1 MSLAPLQ
8 TVNEKQLNTRSNVV
22 HTPVKGSGNTAAA
35 ATTTSIN
42 NGGGGINGNFNNG
55 IGGVFGLGPFG
66 NIGSGGG
73 SASANAN
80 IAHINTNTNL
90 APMGL
95 DGKEN
100 YGGNGNSNKRQDT
113 HQQPGQKKKKEKLS
127 ALCKTP
133 PSLIKT
139 RGRDYHRGH
148 FLGEGGFARCFQIR
162 DDSGKL
168 FAAKTVA
175 KLSIKTEK
183 TRKKL
188 LSEIQIH
195 KSMKHQN
202 IVQFIDCFEDDTNV
216 YILLE
221 ICPNGSLM
229 ELLKKRKQLTE
240 PEVRFFTTQIC
251 GAIKYMHSRRVIHRD
266 LKLGNIFFDRN
277 YNLKIGDFGL
287 AAVLANDRER
297 KFTVCGTPNYIAP
310 EVLMGKHSGHS
321 YEVDVWSIG
330 VMVYAL
336 LIGKPPFQ
344 AKDVNTIYERIKCC
358 DFIFPKEKPVSHEAK
373 VLIQDLLSLD
383 PLERPSISEIMDYV
397 WFRGTFPPYIQSN
410 VMTEIPEYEKE
421 LTLEESLF
429 NFKNC
434 VIKSGLL
441 SPDGNDNFNL
451 RDIIS
456 LVNQDPVEISNNNN
470 NNYNRQN
477 ILPHSISPGGTK
489 DKYKEVV
496 DLETQRKLN
505 DLARD
510 ARIRRAQQ
518 ATIKRDLVATSTN
531 LIKSEISLRILAS
544 ECHLTLNG
552 ILEAEAQKRM
562 GGLPQSRLPKIKHP
576 IVVTKWVDY
585 SNKHGF
591 SYQLSTE
598 DIGVLFNNGT
608 TVLRLADAEEF
619 WYISYDDREG
629 WVASHYLLSER
640 PKELTRHL
648 EVVDFFSKY
657 MRANLSRVSTF
668 VREDYHKDDVF
679 LRRYTRYKQF
689 VMFELSD
696 GTFQFNF
703 KDHNKLAVSDGG
715 RLVTYI
721 SPSHESLTYP
731 LVEILKIKEIP
742 DYPECCFMEKLA
754 LIKEGLK
761 QKSSIV
767 TIEQNHTS
775 NV

>member
-8 TVNEKQLNTRSNVV
+8 TVNEKQLNNRSNLV
-22 HTPVKGSGNTAAA
+22 HTPVKDVKA
-35 ATTTSIN
+35 N
-42 NGGGGINGNFNNG
+42 NNAGVG
-55 IGGVFGLGPFG
+55 IG
-66 NIGSGGG
+66 IG
-73 SASANAN
+73 A
-80 IAHINTNTNL
+80 
-90 APMGL
+90 GL

-100 YGGNGNSNKRQDT
+100 QGENHHHHHHQNNNNKRADVNG
-113 HQQPGQKKKKEKLS
+113 QPAQKKKKEKLS

-162 DDSGKL
+162 DDSGKI

-195 KSMKHQN
+195 KSMRHPN
-202 IVQFIDCFEDDTNV
+202 IVQFIDCFEDETNV

-229 ELLKKRKQLTE
+229 ELLKKRKTLTE

-266 LKLGNIFFDRN
+266 LKLGNIFFDKN

-297 KFTVCGTPNYIAP
+297 KYTVCGTPNYIAP

-321 YEVDVWSIG
+321 YEVDIWSIG
-330 VMVYAL
+330 VMLYAL

-358 DFIFPKEKPVSHEAK
+358 DFVFPKDKYLSSEAR

-383 PLERPSISEIMDYV
+383 PLERPSLMEIMDYV
-397 WFRGTFPPYIQSN
+397 WFRGVFPPYIQSD
-410 VMTEIPEYEKE
+410 VMTEIPDYENKI
-421 LTLEESLF
+421 TAEESLI
-429 NFKNC
+429 NFKTCMERSGIIDNSKGHKNLKD
-434 VIKSGLL
+434 VIS
-441 SPDGNDNFNL
+441 F
-451 RDIIS
+451 
-456 LVNQDPVEISNNNN
+456 VNQEKNETTTQQ
-470 NNYNRQN
+470 RQN
-477 ILPHSISPGGTK
+477 ILPNSLSPGGTRN
-489 DKYKEVV
+489 KYKEVV
-496 DLETQRKLN
+496 DLEAQRRLN
-505 DLARD
+505 DLARE
-510 ARIRRAQQ
+510 ARVRRAQQ

-576 IVVTKWVDY
+576 IIVTKWVDY

-629 WVASHYLLSER
+629 WVASHYLLTEKPR
-640 PKELTRHL
+640 ELTRHL

-668 VREDYHKDDVF
+668 VREEYHKDDVF

-703 KDHNKLAVSDGG
+703 KDHNKLAVSEGG
-715 RLVTYI
+715 KLVTYI

-731 LVEILKIKEIP
+731 LVELLKIGEIP
-742 DYPECCFMEKLA
+742 NYPDCNFMEKLA

-761 QKSSIV
+761 QKSSVV
-767 TIEQNHTS
+767 TVEQNQS
-775 NV
+775 

>member
-22 HTPVKGSGNTAAA
+22 HTPVKGVNA
-35 ATTTSIN
+35 IN
-42 NGGGGINGNFNNG
+42 NA
-55 IGGVFGLGPFG
+55 GVGVNDGAA
-66 NIGSGGG
+66 I
-73 SASANAN
+73 
-80 IAHINTNTNL
+80 
-90 APMGL
+90 

-100 YGGNGNSNKRQDT
+100 HRGSHQQQHNHVTHNFNTNGNGNNKRLES
-113 HQQPGQKKKKEKLS
+113 HAQPAQKKKKEKLS

-162 DDSGKL
+162 DDSGKI

-195 KSMKHQN
+195 KSMKHVN

-229 ELLKKRKQLTE
+229 ELLKKRKVLTE

-266 LKLGNIFFDRN
+266 LKLGNIFFDKN

-297 KFTVCGTPNYIAP
+297 KYTVCGTPNYIAP

-321 YEVDVWSIG
+321 YEVDIWSIG
-330 VMVYAL
+330 VMIYAL

-358 DFIFPKEKPVSHEAK
+358 DFVFPKEKSISSEAK

-383 PLERPSISEIMDYV
+383 PLERPSLTEIMDYV
-397 WFRGTFPPYIQSN
+397 WFRGIFPSFIQPS
-410 VMTEIPEYEKE
+410 VMTEIPDYDGKI
-421 LTLEESLF
+421 TMQESLI
-429 NFKNC
+429 NFRNC
-434 VIKSGLL
+434 MDKSGLI
-441 SPDGNDNFNL
+441 DNEKGTGHKKYSSKEF
-451 RDIIS
+451 IS
-456 LVNQDPVEISNNNN
+456 IVEQENKETC
-470 NNYNRQN
+470 YQQQRQT
-477 ILPHSISPGGTK
+477 ILPTSLSPGGTRN
-489 DKYKEVV
+489 KYKEVV
-496 DLETQRKLN
+496 DLDAQRRLN
-505 DLARD
+505 DLARE
-510 ARIRRAQQ
+510 ARVRRAQQ
-518 ATIKRDLVATSTN
+518 ATIKKDLVATSTN

-562 GGLPQSRLPKIKHP
+562 GGLPQSRLPKVKHP

-629 WVASHYLLSER
+629 WVASHYLLSEKPR
-640 PKELTRHL
+640 ELTRHI

-668 VREDYHKDDVF
+668 VREEYHKDDVF

-703 KDHNKLAVSDGG
+703 KDHNKLAVSEGG
-715 RLVTYI
+715 KLVTYI

-731 LVEILKIKEIP
+731 LVELLKMGEIP
-742 DYPECCFMEKLA
+742 NYPDCNFTEKLA

-767 TIEQNHTS
+767 TVEQNQP
-775 NV
+775 

>member
-8 TVNEKQLNTRSNVV
+8 TVSEKLLNNRSNLI
-22 HTPVKGSGNTAAA
+22 HTPVKGTKA
-35 ATTTSIN
+35 N
-42 NGGGGINGNFNNG
+42 NNAGVG
-55 IGGVFGLGPFG
+55 IG
-66 NIGSGGG
+66 IG
-73 SASANAN
+73 
-80 IAHINTNTNL
+80 T
-90 APMGL
+90 GL

-100 YGGNGNSNKRQDT
+100 QAESLHHHHYQNNHNKRVDT
-113 HQQPGQKKKKEKLS
+113 NGQPAQKKKKEKLS

-162 DDSGKL
+162 DDSGKI

-195 KSMKHQN
+195 KSMRHPN
-202 IVQFIDCFEDDTNV
+202 IVQFIDCFEDETNV

-229 ELLKKRKQLTE
+229 ELLKKRKTLTE

-266 LKLGNIFFDRN
+266 LKLGNIFFDKN

-297 KFTVCGTPNYIAP
+297 KYTVCGTPNYIAP

-321 YEVDVWSIG
+321 YEVDIWSIG
-330 VMVYAL
+330 VMIYAL

-358 DFIFPKEKPVSHEAK
+358 DFVFPKEKYLSPEAR

-383 PLERPSISEIMDYV
+383 PLERPSLMEVMDYV
-397 WFRGTFPPYIQSN
+397 WFRGIFPPYIQSD
-410 VMTEIPEYEKE
+410 VMTEVPNYEG
-421 LTLEESLF
+421 TISAEESLI

-434 VIKSGLL
+434 MERSGIIDNSKLQKNVKDVISFVNQE
-441 SPDGNDNFNL
+441 NDNT
-451 RDIIS
+451 S
-456 LVNQDPVEISNNNN
+456 NQQ
-470 NNYNRQN
+470 RQN
-477 ILPHSISPGGTK
+477 ILPNSLSPGGTRN
-489 DKYKEVV
+489 KYKEVV
-496 DLETQRKLN
+496 DLEAQRRLN
-505 DLARD
+505 DLARE
-510 ARIRRAQQ
+510 ARLRRAQQ

-562 GGLPQSRLPKIKHP
+562 GGLPQSRLPKVKHP
-576 IVVTKWVDY
+576 IIVTKWVDY

-629 WVASHYLLSER
+629 WVASHYLLTEKPR
-640 PKELTRHL
+640 ELTRHL

-668 VREDYHKDDVF
+668 VREEYHKDDVF

-703 KDHNKLAVSDGG
+703 KDHNKLAVSEGG
-715 RLVTYI
+715 KLVTYI

-731 LVEILKIKEIP
+731 LVELLKIGEIP
-742 DYPECCFMEKLA
+742 NYPDCNFMEKLS

-767 TIEQNHTS
+767 TVEQNQP
-775 NV
+775 

>member
-8 TVNEKQLNTRSNVV
+8 TVNEKQLNTRSNVI
-22 HTPVKGSGNTAAA
+22 HTPVKG
-35 ATTTSIN
+35 ATSN
-42 NGGGGINGNFNNG
+42 NGGG
-55 IGGVFGLGPFG
+55 
-66 NIGSGGG
+66 SGGG
-73 SASANAN
+73 GIGAGGSIGVASAGASANAN
-80 IAHINTNTNL
+80 TNMAHINTNINL
-90 APMGL
+90 APTGL

-100 YGGNGNSNKRQDT
+100 YGSNVNSNKRQDAH
-113 HQQPGQKKKKEKLS
+113 HQPAQKKKKEKLS

-297 KFTVCGTPNYIAP
+297 KYTVCGTPNYIAP

-321 YEVDVWSIG
+321 YEVDIWSIG
-330 VMVYAL
+330 VMIYAL
-336 LIGKPPFQ
+336 LVGKPPFQ

-358 DFIFPKEKPVSHEAK
+358 DFVFPREKPISHEAR

-397 WFRGTFPPYIQSN
+397 WFRGVFPPYIQPN
-410 VMTEIPEYEKE
+410 VMTDIPNF
-421 LTLEESLF
+421 EERITMQESF
-429 NFKNC
+429 INFKNC
-434 VIKSGLL
+434 VVKSGLL
-441 SPDGNDNFNL
+441 VTDGTDNFNL

-456 LVNQDPVEISNNNN
+456 LVNQDSVDMLSNHG
-470 NNYNRQN
+470 QN

-489 DKYKEVV
+489 NKYKEVV
-496 DLETQRKLN
+496 DLEAQRKLN

-518 ATIKRDLVATSTN
+518 ATIKRDLIANSTN

-629 WVASHYLLSER
+629 WVASHYLLTEK

-731 LVEILKIKEIP
+731 LVEILKMKEIP
-742 DYPECCFMEKLA
+742 NYPECRFMEKLA

-767 TIEQNHTS
+767 TIEQNH
-775 NV
+775 N

>member
-8 TVNEKQLNTRSNVV
+8 TVNEKQLNTRSNLI
-22 HTPVKGSGNTAAA
+22 HTPIKGTTTNHGGLGVGPSSTAAA
-35 ATTTSIN
+35 AA
-42 NGGGGINGNFNNG
+42 GA
-55 IGGVFGLGPFG
+55 V
-66 NIGSGGG
+66 
-73 SASANAN
+73 
-80 IAHINTNTNL
+80 
-90 APMGL
+90 

-100 YGGNGNSNKRQDT
+100 YNGQRNHNSNANNKRLES
-113 HQQPGQKKKKEKLS
+113 HPQPTQRKKKEKLS

-162 DDSGKL
+162 DDSGKI

-195 KSMKHQN
+195 KSMKHPN
-202 IVQFIDCFEDDTNV
+202 IVQFIDCFEDETNV

-229 ELLKKRKQLTE
+229 ELLKKRKVLTE
-240 PEVRFFTTQIC
+240 PEVRYFTTQIC

-266 LKLGNIFFDRN
+266 LKLGNIFFDKD

-297 KFTVCGTPNYIAP
+297 KYTVCGTPNYIAP

-321 YEVDVWSIG
+321 YEVDIWSIG
-330 VMVYAL
+330 VMIYAL

-358 DFIFPKEKPVSHEAK
+358 DFIFPKEKAISKEAK

-383 PLERPSISEIMDYV
+383 PLERPSLVETMDYV
-397 WFRGTFPPYIQSN
+397 WFRGIFPPFIQAN
-410 VMTEIPEYEKE
+410 VMTEIPNYENK
-421 LTLEESLF
+421 LTMEESLI

-434 VIKSGLL
+434 MDESGFIEKTTNTNNVINNS
-441 SPDGNDNFNL
+441 
-451 RDIIS
+451 RDVMP
-456 LVNQDPVEISNNNN
+456 LVNQE
-470 NNYNRQN
+470 YTQQRQT
-477 ILPHSISPGGTK
+477 ILPDSLSPGGTK
-489 DKYKEVV
+489 NKYKEVV
-496 DLETQRKLN
+496 DLEAQRKLN
-505 DLARD
+505 DLARE

-562 GGLPQSRLPKIKHP
+562 GGLPQSRLPKTKHP

-629 WVASHYLLSER
+629 WVASHYLLSEKPR
-640 PKELTRHL
+640 ELTRHL
-648 EVVDFFSKY
+648 EVVDFFAKY

-668 VREDYHKDDVF
+668 VREEYHKDDVF

-715 RLVTYI
+715 RLVTFI

-731 LVEILKIKEIP
+731 LVELLKTGEIP
-742 DYPECCFMEKLA
+742 SYPDCNFTEKLA

-767 TIEQNHTS
+767 TVEQNQP
-775 NV
+775 

>member
-8 TVNEKQLNTRSNVV
+8 TVNEKRLYNRSNLV
-22 HTPVKGSGNTAAA
+22 HTPVKG
-35 ATTTSIN
+35 
-42 NGGGGINGNFNNG
+42 
-55 IGGVFGLGPFG
+55 
-66 NIGSGGG
+66 
-73 SASANAN
+73 ANAN
-80 IAHINTNTNL
+80 NNAGVGIGVSA
-90 APMGL
+90 GL

-100 YGGNGNSNKRQDT
+100 HRSGSHHHNYQNNNNNKRVEP
-113 HQQPGQKKKKEKLS
+113 HGQPPQKKKKEKLS

-148 FLGEGGFARCFQIR
+148 FLGEGGFARCFQIK
-162 DDSGKL
+162 DDSGKI

-195 KSMKHQN
+195 KSMRHAN
-202 IVQFIDCFEDDTNV
+202 IVQFIDCFEDETNV

-229 ELLKKRKQLTE
+229 ELLKKRKTLTE

-251 GAIKYMHSRRVIHRD
+251 GGIKYMHSRRVIHRD
-266 LKLGNIFFDRN
+266 LKLGNIFFDKN

-297 KFTVCGTPNYIAP
+297 KYTVCGTPNYIAP

-321 YEVDVWSIG
+321 YEVDIWSIG
-330 VMVYAL
+330 VMIYAL

-358 DFIFPKEKPVSHEAK
+358 DFVFPKEKYISSEARIL
-373 VLIQDLLSLD
+373 VQDLLSLD
-383 PLERPSISEIMDYV
+383 PLERPSIMEVLDYV
-397 WFRGTFPPYIQSN
+397 WFRGIFPPYIQSD
-410 VMTEIPEYEKE
+410 VMTEVPDYEKKI
-421 LTLEESLF
+421 TMQESMV
-429 NFKNC
+429 NFRTC
-434 VIKSGLL
+434 MERSGLIDNTE
-441 SPDGNDNFNL
+441 SYKNSNDVIPFDN
-451 RDIIS
+451 IEMS
-456 LVNQDPVEISNNNN
+456 NQQ
-470 NNYNRQN
+470 RQT
-477 ILPHSISPGGTK
+477 ILPNSLSPGGTRN
-489 DKYKEVV
+489 KYKEVV
-496 DLETQRKLN
+496 DLEAQRRLN
-505 DLARD
+505 DLARE
-510 ARIRRAQQ
+510 ARLRRAQQ
-518 ATIKRDLVATSTN
+518 ATIKKDLVATSTN

-629 WVASHYLLSER
+629 WVASHYLLTEKPR
-640 PKELTRHL
+640 ELTRHL

-668 VREDYHKDDVF
+668 VREEYHKDDVF

-703 KDHNKLAVSDGG
+703 KDHNKLAVSEGG
-715 RLVTYI
+715 KLVTYI

-731 LVEILKIKEIP
+731 LVELLKIGEIP
-742 DYPECCFMEKLA
+742 NYPDCNFMEKLA

-761 QKSSIV
+761 QKSSVV
-767 TIEQNHTS
+767 TIEQNQT
-775 NV
+775 

>member
-1 MSLAPLQ
+1 MSLAPLK
-8 TVNEKQLNTRSNVV
+8 TVNEKQLNTRPNLI
-22 HTPVKGSGNTAAA
+22 HTPVKGVNL
-35 ATTTSIN
+35 N
-42 NGGGGINGNFNNG
+42 Q
-55 IGGVFGLGPFG
+55 G
-66 NIGSGGG
+66 NIGGPIGTTGTTTTANVIGGL
-73 SASANAN
+73 AS
-80 IAHINTNTNL
+80 L
-90 APMGL
+90 E
-95 DGKEN
+95 GKEN
-100 YGGNGNSNKRQDT
+100 FHAPNHFHGQKTQVQNPSNNTNKRSEA
-113 HQQPGQKKKKEKLS
+113 HAAQPAQKKKKEKLS

-162 DDSGKL
+162 DDSGKIY
-168 FAAKTVA
+168 AAKTVA

-195 KSMKHQN
+195 KSMKHTN
-202 IVQFIDCFEDDTNV
+202 IVQFIDCFEDETNV

-229 ELLKKRKQLTE
+229 ELLKKRKVLSE

-266 LKLGNIFFDRN
+266 LKLGNIFFDKN

-297 KFTVCGTPNYIAP
+297 KYTVCGTPNYIAP

-321 YEVDVWSIG
+321 YEVDIWSIG
-330 VMVYAL
+330 VMIYAL

-358 DFIFPKEKPVSHEAK
+358 EFGFPKEKAISNEAK
-373 VLIQDLLSLD
+373 VLIEDLLSLD
-383 PLERPSISEIMDYV
+383 PLERPSLPEVMEYV
-397 WFRGTFPPYIQSN
+397 WFRGIFPPFIQSD
-410 VMTEIPEYEKE
+410 VMTEVPQYENN
-421 LTLEESLF
+421 LSMEESLR

-434 VIKSGLL
+434 MEKSGLAENK
-441 SPDGNDNFNL
+441 SNSAQDAVSFFGNKDKNMG
-451 RDIIS
+451 
-456 LVNQDPVEISNNNN
+456 NNNHN
-470 NNYNRQN
+470 QKYQWPN
-477 ILPHSISPGGTK
+477 ILPDSLSPGGTK
-489 DKYKEVV
+489 NKYKEVV
-496 DLETQRKLN
+496 DLEAQKKLN
-505 DLARD
+505 DLARE
-510 ARIRRAQQ
+510 ARVRRAQQ
-518 ATIKRDLVATSTN
+518 ATMKRDLVATSTN

-562 GGLPQSRLPKIKHP
+562 GGLPHSRLPKIKHP

-619 WYISYDDREG
+619 WYISYDEREG
-629 WVASHYLLSER
+629 WVASHYLLAEKPR
-640 PKELTRHL
+640 ELTRHL
-648 EVVDFFSKY
+648 EVVDFFAKY

-668 VREDYHKDDVF
+668 VREEYHKDDVF

-703 KDHNKLAVSDGG
+703 KDHNKLAVSEGG
-715 RLVTYI
+715 KLLTYI

-731 LVEILKIKEIP
+731 LVELLKIGEIP
-742 DYPECCFMEKLA
+742 NYPDCNLMEKIA

-761 QKSSIV
+761 QKTSIV
-767 TIEQNHTS
+767 TIEQNQS
-775 NV
+775 

>member
-1 MSLAPLQ
+1 MSLAPLK
-8 TVNEKQLNTRSNVV
+8 TVNDKQLNTRPNLV
-22 HTPVKGSGNTAAA
+22 HTPVKGVNGSHGVAAA
-35 ATTTSIN
+35 PYGTTGITTATTTATTT
-42 NGGGGINGNFNNG
+42 GA
-55 IGGVFGLGPFG
+55 
-66 NIGSGGG
+66 NIGVTGAG
-73 SASANAN
+73 
-80 IAHINTNTNL
+80 
-90 APMGL
+90 P

-100 YGGNGNSNKRQDT
+100 YHAPTQTYFQGKKTQALHNNSNNLNNNVNPNNNNNNINNKRVEG
-113 HQQPGQKKKKEKLS
+113 HGGQPAQRKKKEKLS

-162 DDSGKL
+162 DDSGKI

-195 KSMKHQN
+195 KSMKHVN
-202 IVQFIDCFEDDTNV
+202 IVQFIDCFEDETNV

-229 ELLKKRKQLTE
+229 ELLKKRKVLTE
-240 PEVRFFTTQIC
+240 PEVRFFATQIC

-266 LKLGNIFFDRN
+266 LKLGNIFFDKD

-297 KFTVCGTPNYIAP
+297 KYTVCGTPNYIAP

-321 YEVDVWSIG
+321 YEVDIWSIG
-330 VMVYAL
+330 VMLYAL
-336 LIGKPPFQ
+336 LVGKPPFQ

-358 DFIFPKEKPVSHEAK
+358 DFGFPKEKPISNEAK

-383 PLERPSISEIMDYV
+383 PLERPSLTEVMEYV
-397 WFRGTFPPYIQSN
+397 WFRGLFPAFIQSD
-410 VMTEIPEYEKE
+410 VMTEVPHYENK
-421 LTLEESLF
+421 LTTEESLE
-429 NFKNC
+429 NLKIC
-434 VIKSGLL
+434 MEKSGLI
-441 SPDGNDNFNL
+441 DNKGH
-451 RDIIS
+451 R
-456 LVNQDPVEISNNNN
+456 NQNVSSFKDSRSDQQ
-470 NNYNRQN
+470 NYQQQQKQQWST
-477 ILPHSISPGGTK
+477 ILPDSLSPGGTK
-489 DKYKEVV
+489 NKYKEVV
-496 DLETQRKLN
+496 DLEAQKRLN
-505 DLARD
+505 DLARE
-510 ARIRRAQQ
+510 ARVRKAQQ
-518 ATIKRDLVATSTN
+518 ATIKRDLIATSTN

-562 GGLPQSRLPKIKHP
+562 GGLPHTRLPKIKHP

-619 WYISYDDREG
+619 WYISYDEREG
-629 WVASHYLLSER
+629 WVASHYLLAEKPR
-640 PKELTRHL
+640 ELTRHL
-648 EVVDFFSKY
+648 EVVDFFAKY

-668 VREDYHKDDVF
+668 VREEYHKDDVF
-679 LRRYTRYKQF
+679 LRRYTRFKQF

-703 KDHNKLAVSDGG
+703 KDHNKLAVSEGG
-715 RLVTYI
+715 KLLTYI

-731 LVEILKIKEIP
+731 LVELLKIGEIP
-742 DYPECCFMEKLA
+742 SYPDCNLMEKLI

-761 QKSSIV
+761 QKTSIV
-767 TIEQNHTS
+767 TIEQNQH
-775 NV
+775 

>member
-8 TVNEKQLNTRSNVV
+8 SINEQQLNARSNVV
-22 HTPVKGSGNTAAA
+22 QTPVKSDQTGEKLLK
-35 ATTTSIN
+35 
-42 NGGGGINGNFNNG
+42 NGKR
-55 IGGVFGLGPFG
+55 
-66 NIGSGGG
+66 
-73 SASANAN
+73 
-80 IAHINTNTNL
+80 
-90 APMGL
+90 L
-95 DGKEN
+95 D
-100 YGGNGNSNKRQDT
+100 QDYLQNQNQ
-113 HQQPGQKKKKEKLS
+113 HQQPAQKKKKEKLS
-127 ALCKTP
+127 SLCKTP

-148 FLGEGGFARCFQIR
+148 FLGEGGFARCFQIK
-162 DDSGKL
+162 DDSGKI

-175 KLSIKTEK
+175 KLSIKSEK

-202 IVQFIDCFEDDTNV
+202 VVQFIDCFEDDTNV

-229 ELLKKRKQLTE
+229 DLLKKRKLLTE

-297 KFTVCGTPNYIAP
+297 KYTVCGTPNYIAP

-321 YEVDVWSIG
+321 YEVDIWSIG
-330 VMVYAL
+330 VMLYAL

-344 AKDVNTIYERIKCC
+344 SKDVNTIYERIKCC
-358 DFIFPKEKPVSHEAK
+358 DFSFPKEKHISNEAK

-397 WFRGTFPPYIQSN
+397 WFRGIFPPYIEST
-410 VMTEIPEYEKE
+410 VMTEVPNYDKT
-421 LTLEESLF
+421 LTHQESIINFRKCLE
-429 NFKNC
+429 
-434 VIKSGLL
+434 KSGLIED
-441 SPDGNDNFNL
+441 SMNINK
-451 RDIIS
+451 
-456 LVNQDPVEISNNNN
+456 DPVSLLGSEVDKKQII
-470 NNYNRQN
+470 RTN
-477 ILPHSISPGGTK
+477 ILPDSLSPGDT
-489 DKYKEVV
+489 KYKYREVM
-496 DLETQRKLN
+496 DLEAQRKLN
-505 DLARD
+505 DLARE
-510 ARIRRAQQ
+510 ARVRRAHQ
-518 ATIKRDLVATSTN
+518 AVIRKDLVATSTN

-552 ILEAEAQKRM
+552 ILEAEAQKKM
-562 GGLPQSRLPKIKHP
+562 GGLPQSRLPKIRHP

-619 WYISYDDREG
+619 WYISYDDKEG
-629 WVASHYLLSER
+629 WVASHYLLGDKPR
-640 PKELTRHL
+640 ELTRHL
-648 EVVDFFSKY
+648 EVIDFFSKY

-668 VREDYHKDDVF
+668 VREEYHKDDVF

-703 KDHNKLAVSDGG
+703 KDHHKFAISDGG
-715 RLVTYI
+715 KLVTYI
-721 SPSHESLTYP
+721 SPSHESLTFP
-731 LVEILKIKEIP
+731 LVEILKIGEIP
-742 DYPECCFMEKLA
+742 GYPESKFIEKIS

-767 TIEQNHTS
+767 TVEQTQLR
-775 NV
+775 